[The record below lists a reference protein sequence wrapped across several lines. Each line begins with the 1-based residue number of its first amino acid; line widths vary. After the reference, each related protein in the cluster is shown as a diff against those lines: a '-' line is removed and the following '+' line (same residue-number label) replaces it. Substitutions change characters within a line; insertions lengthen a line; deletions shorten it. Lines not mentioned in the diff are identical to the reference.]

1 MSRIANSNCARL
13 PGQPFF
19 ARNFAILFNCFHF
32 KIPFH
37 FIWITR
43 RLNLGSWHIRRM
55 KICFIYLFSSIYR
68 KSSGNRIEMTTE
80 QARII
85 VNATRPVKGSG
96 ITVAAPQNLKL
107 SAWHSP
113 KYSVSRAKHIW
124 FISIHRTL
132 QPGQACSLSF
142 LVTAIG
148 PDELKHPFG
157 NYRKSFVH
165 VDRFFSWEP
174 VVLANF

>member
-113 KYSVSRAKHIW
+113 KCSSVEQNVFGLSP
-124 FISIHRTL
+124 SIAL
-132 QPGQACSLSF
+132 CNPDKPVLSHF
-142 LVTAIG
+142 L
-148 PDELKHPFG
+148 
-157 NYRKSFVH
+157 
-165 VDRFFSWEP
+165 
-174 VVLANF
+174 